1 VSHQLSQLLP
11 EIPRRCAPLTPEFNM
26 TLRTVVLYGNSLV
39 VSSIG
44 ASLQGRADL
53 QVSSVDA
60 TRPQA
65 EERLRTLQPDV
76 VIFDLAAARPEFAI
90 DLWQAQ
96 PHLLLIGVD
105 LLTHRALMLSGQP
118 SRLLTLDDLL
128 EVMKDEE
135 RKRE

>member
-1 VSHQLSQLLP
+1 
-11 EIPRRCAPLTPEFNM
+11 M
-26 TLRTVVLYGNSLV
+26 TLRTVALYGNSLA

-53 QVSSVDA
+53 QVLSVDA
-60 TRPQA
+60 TLPEVMDQMCA
-65 EERLRTLQPDV
+65 LHPDV

>member
-1 VSHQLSQLLP
+1 MRVSPDTQPHTGERLELLD
-11 EIPRRCAPLTPEFNM
+11 FNM

-44 ASLQGRADL
+44 ASLQGRAEL
-53 QVSSVDA
+53 QVSSVD
-60 TRPQA
+60 TTCPQA
-65 EERLRTLQPDV
+65 EERLRALQPDV

-90 DLWQAQ
+90 ALWKTQ

-105 LLTHRALMLSGQP
+105 LLAHEALMLSGQP

-128 EVMKDEE
+128 GAIKNEE
-135 RKRE
+135 HQHD

>member
-1 VSHQLSQLLP
+1 
-11 EIPRRCAPLTPEFNM
+11 M
-26 TLRTVVLYGNSLV
+26 TLRTVVLYGNSLG

-60 TRPQA
+60 TAP
-65 EERLRTLQPDV
+65 EVMDRLRALQPDV

-90 DLWQAQ
+90 TLWKAQ
-96 PHLLLIGVD
+96 PRLLLIGVD
-105 LLTHRALMLSGQP
+105 LLTHQALMLSSQP

-128 EVMKDEE
+128 HVIEE
-135 RKRE
+135 EQTQT

>member
-1 VSHQLSQLLP
+1 M
-11 EIPRRCAPLTPEFNM
+11 TP
-26 TLRTVVLYGNSLV
+26 RTVALYGNSLV

-60 TRPQA
+60 TMPDA
-65 EERLRTLQPDV
+65 LERLRALQPDV

-90 DLWQAQ
+90 TLWKAQ
-96 PHLLLIGVD
+96 PRLLLIGVD
-105 LLTHRALMLSGQP
+105 LLTHQALMLSSQP

-128 EVMKDEE
+128 AVMKDEE
-135 RKRE
+135 HRHEEAGR

>member
-1 VSHQLSQLLP
+1 
-11 EIPRRCAPLTPEFNM
+11 M
-26 TLRTVVLYGNSLV
+26 TLRTVVLYGNSLA

-65 EERLRTLQPDV
+65 EERLRALHPDV

-105 LLTHRALMLSGQP
+105 LLTHQALMLSGQP
-118 SRLLTLDDLL
+118 ARLLTLDDLL
-128 EVMKDEE
+128 EVIKDEE
-135 RKRE
+135 RKHE